1 MKRPHASIHFL
12 LLLMLVMSLLLA
24 ACGGSPEEAPP
35 TETPPPPP
43 TNTPAPTPIPPTP
56 TPQPS
61 PTPDIAAS
69 FVPFEDAASGLAL
82 SHPEGWF
89 SQGMFGF
96 FIFASNEA
104 LLDSPDPDE
113 EGGVVLVVAQNSSDF
128 ETTNPVEG
136 IETAVAEFGLGEGVE
151 VVSGPERLTING
163 LDSAQAL
170 VYATSEEGNIPL
182 SIFVTILIGEE
193 RSALFFGVTPR
204 ETEADFLP
212 TFQAMAKTIVLTTPV
227 STVSMLL
234 ANPSG
239 FLAYGETVDGTVSAA
254 EETAVWGFSGLAN
267 DAVSVSATPNEDDFD
282 LVIDVLDANGDSIIN
297 GPQDNSF
304 GEERVSLTLPADGM
318 YYVTITGYAGASGT
332 FQLALQSGSATS
344 GAIAL
349 GETVSGSVTA
359 SGPSIWEFS
368 ASAGEVLVI
377 TVTPLDDLDAVV
389 DVLDA
394 GGNSILPGG
403 EVDESF
409 GEERLPAVVIPANGK
424 YTIAVRGFGG
434 GAGSFSLTLQ
444 SAGAGAEGQLLA
456 YGQIGSATLPGG
468 ETQSWSFYAMQA
480 DVVDITVAPLQ
491 DGFDLMVD
499 VLDSSG
505 FSILPDGEQDD
516 FFDTEYLR
524 VLFLEEEGFYTI
536 TVRGFEG
543 SSGDYEIV
551 VTESLGGLPGSI
563 LSAAD
568 SLEEGEIH
576 AFPFTAYADE
586 TVRIYVWPESGFDV
600 VVSLYNDDTGEL
612 IEEVDNNTGYEEII
626 FTVPEL
632 ANYYFEIAGLEGGI
646 GSYEVVMLAT
656 AGAYLEAAGGDEIYG
671 RVERDAVLE
680 YYIQGVTGDTLTV
693 TLSSDENSDM
703 VIALLDLDGNVL
715 TEVDNAVSGG
725 EETLTYTFT
734 QDQKLVISIREFYNE
749 VGKFF
754 ATITLQ

>member
-1 MKRPHASIHFL
+1 
-12 LLLMLVMSLLLA
+12 
-24 ACGGSPEEAPP
+24 
-35 TETPPPPP
+35 
-43 TNTPAPTPIPPTP
+43 
-56 TPQPS
+56 
-61 PTPDIAAS
+61 
-69 FVPFEDAASGLAL
+69 
-82 SHPEGWF
+82 
-89 SQGMFGF
+89 MFGF
-96 FIFASNEA
+96 FFFASNEA
-104 LLDSPDPDE
+104 LLDSPDPGE
-113 EGGVVLVVAQNSSDF
+113 EGAIVLMVVDDTSNF
-128 ETTNPVEG
+128 ETTNPLEG

-182 SIFVTILIGEE
+182 SIFVTMLIGQE

-212 TFQAMAKTIVLTTPV
+212 TFQAMAKTIVLSTPV
-227 STVSMLL
+227 STTSMLL

-239 FLAYGETVDGTVSAA
+239 FLAYGETVDGAVSAA
-254 EETAVWGFSGLAN
+254 EETAVWGFTGLAN
-267 DAVSVSATPNEDDFD
+267 DVVSISVTPNEENFD
-282 LVIDVLDANGDSIIN
+282 LIIDLLDANGASLIN

-304 GEERVSLTLPADGM
+304 GEERVNLLLPADGT
-318 YYVTITGYAGASGT
+318 YYVMVTGYAGATGT
-332 FQLALQSGSATS
+332 FQLSLQSGSATS
-344 GAIAL
+344 GTIAM

-359 SGPSIWEFS
+359 SGPSTWEFS
-368 ASAGEVLVI
+368 AAAGEVLVI
-377 TVTPLDDLDAVV
+377 TVTPGDDLDAVV

-394 GGNSILPGG
+394 SGNSILPGG

-409 GEERLPAVVIPANGK
+409 GEERLPAVVIPADGK

-434 GAGSFSLTLQ
+434 GVGSFSLTLQ
-444 SAGAGAEGQLLA
+444 SAGSGAAGQLLT
-456 YGQIGSATLPGG
+456 YGQTGSGRVATG

-480 DVVDITVAPLQ
+480 DVVDITVTPLQ

-499 VLDSSG
+499 VLDSNG
-505 FSILPDGEQDD
+505 FSILPEGEQDD

-536 TVRGFEG
+536 TVRGFEN
-543 SSGDYEIV
+543 SSGNYEIV

-563 LSAAD
+563 LFATD
-568 SLEEGEIH
+568 TLGEGETH
-576 AFPFTAYADE
+576 AFLFTAYANE
-586 TVRIYVWPESGFDV
+586 TVRIYVWPEFEFDV

-632 ANYYFEIAGLEGGI
+632 ANYYFEISGFEGDV
-646 GSYEVVMLAT
+646 GSYEVILLAT

-680 YYIQGVTGDTLTV
+680 YYIQGAAGDKLTV
-693 TLSSDENSDM
+693 TLSSDENADM
-703 VIALLDLDGNVL
+703 VIALLDLNGNVL
-715 TEVDNAVSGG
+715 VEVDNTGSGK
-725 EETLTYTFT
+725 EETLTYTFSK
-734 QDQKLVISIREFYNE
+734 DQKLVISIREFYNE

-754 ATITLQ
+754 ATISLE